1 MLDKPR
7 ASSRRRK
14 DARPRELLDA
24 ALAVFVEKGF
34 AAARPEEIALRA
46 GVSKGTLYLYFH
58 SKEDMLAALI
68 EDRFSSRLAVG
79 TNESATHAEASRDL
93 LRSVLTAWRSTLV
106 QGHAGGI
113 FKLVFA
119 EARAFPALAQFWLH
133 EVIEPLRRV
142 IAPIVARGV
151 VRGEF
156 RAVEPDLVVYSLI
169 LPIVMVCLHRH
180 AMGPTAHDE
189 SPIDHPD
196 LFSRHLEFVLEGL
209 ALPSHVE
216 GEEHVRN
223 QR

>member
-1 MLDKPR
+1 MFDRQR

-24 ALAVFVEKGF
+24 ALEVFVEKGF
-34 AAARPEEIALRA
+34 AVARPEEIALRA

-68 EDRFSSRLAVG
+68 EERFSSRIAVG
-79 TNESATHAEASRDL
+79 THDSAADAQSSRDL
-93 LRSVLTAWRSTLV
+93 LRSALTAWCSTLE
-106 QGHAGGI
+106 QGHAGGL

-142 IAPIVARGV
+142 ITPIVARGV

-156 RAVEPDLVVYSLI
+156 RAVDPDLVVYSLV

-180 AMGPTAHDE
+180 AIGPAAHDA
-189 SPIDHPD
+189 SLIDHPD
-196 LFSRHLEFVLEGL
+196 LFNHHLEFVLEGL
-209 ALPSHVE
+209 IPPSHV
-216 GEEHVRN
+216 
-223 QR
+223 

>member
-1 MLDKPR
+1 MLDKPHS
-7 ASSRRRK
+7 SSRRRK

-58 SKEDMLAALI
+58 SKEGMLAALI
-68 EDRFSSRLAVG
+68 EERFSSRIAVG
-79 TNESATHAEASRDL
+79 THDSATDEESSRDL

-133 EVIEPLRRV
+133 EVIEPLRPRAFPHRRQRRCARRV
-142 IAPIVARGV
+142 SRGGPGPGGVLARP
-151 VRGEF
+151 
-156 RAVEPDLVVYSLI
+156 A
-169 LPIVMVCLHRH
+169 HRH
-180 AMGPTAHDE
+180 GVPASARDRPSCAR
-189 SPIDHPD
+189 SP
-196 LFSRHLEFVLEGL
+196 G
-209 ALPSHVE
+209 
-216 GEEHVRN
+216 
-223 QR
+223 

>member
-1 MLDKPR
+1 MPDKAR

-24 ALAVFVEKGF
+24 ALAVFIEKGF

-68 EDRFSSRLAVG
+68 EERFSSRIAVG
-79 TNESATHAEASRDL
+79 TYESVTRAGSSHDL

-106 QGHAGGI
+106 RGHAGGI

-119 EARAFPALAQFWLH
+119 EARTFPALAQFWLH
-133 EVIEPLRRV
+133 EVIDPLRRV

-151 VRGEF
+151 ARGEF
-156 RAVEPDLVVYSLI
+156 RAVDPDLAVYSLV
-169 LPIVMVCLHRH
+169 LPVVMVCLHRH
-180 AMGPTAHDE
+180 AIGPAEHDD
-189 SPIDHPD
+189 PLMDHPD
-196 LFSRHLEFVLEGL
+196 FFSHHLEFALEGL
-209 ALPSHVE
+209 ALPSHV
-216 GEEHVRN
+216 
-223 QR
+223 

>member
-1 MLDKPR
+1 MPDRPR

-14 DARPRELLDA
+14 EARPRELLDA
-24 ALAVFVEKGF
+24 ALAVFIEKGF
-34 AAARPEEIALRA
+34 ASARPEEIALRA

-68 EDRFSSRLAVG
+68 DERFSFRIAV
-79 TNESATHAEASRDL
+79 ESHASAGHAGASRDL
-93 LRSVLTAWRSTLV
+93 LRSVMTAWCSKLA
-106 QGHAGGI
+106 QGDAGGV

-133 EVIEPLRRV
+133 EIIEPLRDV
-142 IAPIVARGV
+142 ISPIVARGIA
-151 VRGEF
+151 RGEF
-156 RAVEPDLVVYSLI
+156 RTVDPDLVVHSLV

-180 AMGPTAHDE
+180 ATGPSARDDPLTDQ
-189 SPIDHPD
+189 PD
-196 LFSRHLEFVLEGL
+196 FFTHHLEFVLEGL
-209 ALPSHVE
+209 TPLSHAQ

>member
-58 SKEDMLAALI
+58 SREDMLAALI
-68 EDRFSSRLAVG
+68 QERFSSRIALG
-79 TNESATHAEASRDL
+79 THEPATDAAASQDL
-93 LRSVLTAWRSTLV
+93 LRSVLTAWRAALV
-106 QGHAGGI
+106 QGDAGGI

-119 EARAFPALAQFWLH
+119 EARAFPALAQFWLR
-133 EVIEPLRRV
+133 EVIEPFRRV
-142 IAPIVARGV
+142 LSPIVARGV

-156 RAVEPDLVVYSLI
+156 RAVDPDLVVYSLV

-180 AMGPTAHDE
+180 AIGPSGHGD
-189 SPIDHPD
+189 PLMDHPD
-196 LFSRHLEFVLEGL
+196 LFSQHLEFVLEGL
-209 ALPSHVE
+209 TLPSHA
-216 GEEHVRN
+216 
-223 QR
+223 

>member
-68 EDRFSSRLAVG
+68 EQRFSSRIAVG
-79 TNESATHAEASRDL
+79 TYESATRAGSSRDL

-142 IAPIVARGV
+142 LSPIVARGV

-156 RAVEPDLVVYSLI
+156 RAVDPDLVVYSLV

-180 AMGPTAHDE
+180 AMGPAAHDDPLIE
-189 SPIDHPD
+189 HPD
-196 LFSRHLEFVLEGL
+196 LFSHHLEFALEGL
-209 ALPSHVE
+209 ILPSHV
-216 GEEHVRN
+216 
-223 QR
+223 

>member
-1 MLDKPR
+1 MPDKPR
-7 ASSRRRK
+7 AYSRRRK
-14 DARPRELLDA
+14 EARPRELLDA

-68 EDRFSSRLAVG
+68 EERFSSRIAVG
-79 TNESATHAEASRDL
+79 THDSVAGARPSSDL
-93 LRSVLTAWRSTLV
+93 LRSTLTAWCSTLE
-106 QGHAGGI
+106 QGQAGGL

-142 IAPIVARGV
+142 LSPIVARGV

-156 RAVEPDLVVYSLI
+156 RAVDPDLAVYSLI
-169 LPIVMVCLHRH
+169 LPVVMVCLHRH
-180 AMGPTAHDE
+180 AMGPAAHGE

-196 LFSRHLEFVLEGL
+196 LFNHHLEFILEGL
-209 ALPSHVE
+209 APPSHA
-216 GEEHVRN
+216 
-223 QR
+223 